1 MHRFVF
7 LLIAKKKNPPLDLSE
22 RFLFRFR
29 ALVAHT
35 IRVTTGTRD
44 FVTYTPKV
52 KVL

>member
-1 MHRFVF
+1 M
-7 LLIAKKKNPPLDLSE
+7 KNLPLDLSE